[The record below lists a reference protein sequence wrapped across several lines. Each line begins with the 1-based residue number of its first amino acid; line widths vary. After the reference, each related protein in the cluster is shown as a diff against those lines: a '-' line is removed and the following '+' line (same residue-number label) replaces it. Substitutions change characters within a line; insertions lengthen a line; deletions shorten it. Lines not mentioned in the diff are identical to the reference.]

1 MKKTLSLLIAT
12 AICASGDVIY
22 TSQDAQVGEYAFDT
36 AIPTSNYTVA
46 VTLDLTSSA
55 TSVETLFYLKGDYS
69 SYDAITGLMLQNS
82 KLGGFYRQ
90 SDSYENAAATAVY
103 ADWNKSY
110 TNNNLPEGYT
120 SLYTTPAIDFS
131 SAQAVTLF
139 FVGSVSGTY
148 DYIKA
153 YAYVHNSDGS
163 TDKYTGTNR
172 FNKKPFTN
180 ITGVVVNSVA
190 VGSIDVYDSAMS
202 VEEIEKI
209 ALSAPAVPEPTTATL
224 SLLALAGLAARRR
237 RA

>member
-1 MKKTLSLLIAT
+1 MFTGIIEELGRVQEIKSNKITVECGA
-12 AICASGDVIY
+12 VI
-22 TSQDAQVGEYAFDT
+22 QDA
-36 AIPTSNYTVA
+36 
-46 VTLDLTSSA
+46 
-55 TSVETLFYLKGDYS
+55 
-69 SYDAITGLMLQNS
+69 

-90 SDSYENAAATAVY
+90 SDSYEVAAATATY
-103 ADWNKSY
+103 TDWNKTQ

-131 SAQAVTLF
+131 SAQAVTMF

-163 TDKYTGTNR
+163 IDKYTGTNR
-172 FNKKPFTN
+172 FSKKPFTN

-209 ALSAPAVPEPTTATL
+209 ALSVPEPTTATL

>member
-46 VTLDLTSSA
+46 VTLDLNSSA

-69 SYDAITGLMLQNS
+69 SYDAITGLMLQDA
-82 KLGGFYRQ
+82 KLGGFYIQ
-90 SDSYENAAATAVY
+90 KESYEVAAAAATY
-103 ADWNKSY
+103 ADWNKNL
-110 TNNNLPEGYT
+110 TNNNLPKGYT

-153 YAYVHNSDGS
+153 YAYVQNADGS
-163 TDKYTGTNR
+163 IDMYTGTNR
-172 FNKKPFTN
+172 FSKRPFTN
-180 ITGVVVNSVA
+180 ITGVAVNSVA

-209 ALSAPAVPEPTTATL
+209 ALSIPEPTTATL